1 MDRRLL
7 NNLAE
12 TAYGEG
18 VKFSA
23 DGLTTVLSALPERN
37 LEILNDYYSEGLSIP
52 NMAKKYNTSKDRI
65 RQLIARVNA
74 KIRQENV
81 KKIVLGEYYDGT
93 VTINSSIDK
102 LNLGLEI
109 TSLLKRYNINT
120 IHDLVNT
127 PENVILSIP
136 RIGNYKL
143 EKIKKALNNAK
154 IR

>member
-18 VKFSA
+18 VKFSV

-52 NMAKKYNTSKDRI
+52 NIAKKYNTSKERI
-65 RQLIARVNA
+65 RQLMAMVNK

-81 KKIVLGEYYDGT
+81 KKIVLGEHYDGT

-109 TSLLKRYNINT
+109 TSLLKKYRINT
-120 IHDLVNT
+120 INDLVNT

-136 RIGNYKL
+136 RIGNCKL
-143 EKIKKALNNAK
+143 EKIKDALNNAK
-154 IR
+154 IG